1 MFYASYHVP
10 GSQDDGSSPHVTAA
24 AAARAVQSL
33 SRRFETHVV
42 LGALK
47 KHREKKET
55 RWVSS
60 VKNSSYNNS
69 ARSFW
74 QNSPWWVRN
83 NGGVVTAKP

>member
-10 GSQDDGSSPHVTAA
+10 GTQDDGSSPHVTAA
-24 AAARAVQSL
+24 AAARAVESL

-47 KHREKKET
+47 KHREKET